1 MHDMTMVELHAL
13 KTKLAGKEEELK
25 TSQNELN
32 RTRDQALKYIGEVKK
47 LKEVRYH

>member
-1 MHDMTMVELHAL
+1 MHHMTMVELHAL

-32 RTRDQALKYIGEVKK
+32 RTRDQAMKYIGEVKK